1 MVLRWI
7 LIFAC
12 IVLSNASQASDAA
25 LRAYDT
31 ACKDQINAAYGQ
43 LKKGQNPAIPSA
55 KTCPIASKLITWEWL
70 LTSSNGATFEDYRTF
85 LQDNPLWPDQHLLQE
100 KAEGALTRATPTKD
114 ILHFFKKRTP
124 RTMSGLSMYVQA
136 LIISGKI
143 EKAHGWI
150 RKFWHSQK
158 LSSNDESFMLA
169 NYKNILTS
177 HDHFRRLEH
186 LLMRE
191 DVYGLQRMD
200 KRMEGSHK
208 LFIEV
213 GIGFIQKKS
222 KAQKKISQLPA
233 DLQQNSALLY
243 LQIHP
248 FLKHQNDAEKKKKL
262 LDTFAEAFQSGVT
275 HNHPYDWWKIK
286 MICAR
291 LAVEQGRI
299 QEAYAWVKDADV
311 AQDREK
317 MAEIEWL
324 AGWIAL
330 RHLKDYPAA
339 QKHFELL
346 KESVGTPISKAKAAY
361 WLGRTHEALKDAEKA
376 SVYYEQAAVYAH
388 TFYGQRAL
396 EKLGKPIV
404 VTLKPKPTIADPRNP
419 QDAEL
424 MEAIKLIHS
433 LNQSSKV
440 EKFLLYLAKH
450 AHPEMVEEI
459 VQLTHDLG
467 YSYLVVLVAKFA
479 GRQSPILI
487 EAAYPTVALPSLAN
501 KNPIMTVPLIYSLI
515 RQESGF
521 NKEAKSAPGA
531 CGLMQLMPKTAAL
544 ISKRLGIKFSSKKP
558 QRLVKDHQFNI
569 QLGLYNFDMELR
581 NFSNNVILTL
591 AGYNAGPGRPKQ
603 WVQNF
608 GDPRDPKVDWIDW
621 IEQMPFAE
629 TRAYVQRI
637 LETVPVYE
645 HHL

>member
-1 MVLRWI
+1 MVSRWI

-12 IVLSNASQASDAA
+12 IFLSNASQADDAA
-25 LRAYDT
+25 LKSYDT
-31 ACKDQINAAYGQ
+31 PCTDQLNAAYAN
-43 LKKGQNPAIPSA
+43 LKKGNNPAIPSA
-55 KTCPIASKLITWEWL
+55 KTCPIESKLITWEWL
-70 LTSSNGATFEDYRTF
+70 LTSSNGASFEDYRIF
-85 LQDNPLWPDQHLLQE
+85 LQDNPLWPDQYLLQE
-100 KAEGALTRATPTKD
+100 KAEGAMTRATPTKD
-114 ILHFFKKRTP
+114 ILHFFEKRTP
-124 RTMSGLSMYVQA
+124 RTMNGLSMYVQA
-136 LIISGKI
+136 LQGSGQK
-143 EKAHGWI
+143 EKAHDWI

-158 LSSNDESFMLA
+158 LSSNDESFMFT
-169 NYKNILTS
+169 NYKNILTN
-177 HDHFRRLEH
+177 HDHLRRVEH

-191 DVYGLQRMD
+191 DVYGLQRMA
-200 KRMEGSHK
+200 KRMDATHK
-208 LFIEV
+208 LFIDV
-213 GIGFIQKKS
+213 GIGFIKKKS
-222 KAQKKISQLPA
+222 KAQKKISQLPTE
-233 DLQQNSALLY
+233 LQKNSALLY

-248 FLKHQNDAEKKKKL
+248 FLKHKNDGQKKKQL
-262 LDTFAEAFQSGVT
+262 LDKFAEVFQSGVT

-286 MICAR
+286 MICSR

-346 KESVGTPISKAKAAY
+346 QKSVGTPISKAKAAY
-361 WLGRTHEALKDAEKA
+361 WLGRTHEALEDESKA
-376 SVYYEQAAVYAH
+376 SACYEQAAVYAH

-396 EKLGKPIV
+396 EKLNKPV
-404 VTLKPKPTIADPRNP
+404 VIKLKAKPTIDDNRNP
-419 QDAEL
+419 QAVDVL
-424 MEAIKLIHS
+424 EAIKLIHG
-433 LNQSSKV
+433 LGQAPKT
-440 EKFLLYLAKH
+440 EKFLLHLAKH
-450 AHPEMVEEI
+450 IPADMVEEI

-467 YSYLVVLVAKFA
+467 YSHLVVLVAKFA
-479 GRQSPILI
+479 GRQAPILI
-487 EAAYPTVALPSLAN
+487 EAAYPSIPLPSLAN
-501 KNPIMTVPLIYSLI
+501 KNPAMTEALVHSLI

-521 NKEAKSAPGA
+521 DKAAKSAPGA

-544 ISKRLGIKFSSKKP
+544 ISKRLGIKFSSRKP

-569 QLGLYNFDMELR
+569 QLGLYNFDMELK
-581 NFSNNVILTL
+581 NFGNNVILTL
-591 AGYNAGPGRPKQ
+591 AGYNAGPCRPIQ
-603 WVQNF
+603 WMKNF

-637 LETVPVYE
+637 LEAVPVYE

>member
-1 MVLRWI
+1 ML
-7 LIFAC
+7 
-12 IVLSNASQASDAA
+12 LSTAFLTEAA
-25 LRAYDT
+25 LLKPYDT
-31 ACKDQINAAYGQ
+31 PCKDQLTAAYGQ
-43 LKKGQNPAIPSA
+43 LKKGKNPAIPSA
-55 KTCPIASKLITWEWL
+55 ETCPTESKLITWEWL
-70 LTSSNGATFEDYRTF
+70 LTPANGASFEDYRTF

-100 KAEGALTRATPTKD
+100 KAEGTLTRATPTKD
-114 ILHFFKKRTP
+114 ILYFFEKRTP

-136 LIISGKI
+136 LVASGEK

-158 LSSNDESFMLA
+158 LSSSDESFMLT
-169 NYKNILTS
+169 NYKNILTN
-177 HDHFRRLEH
+177 HDHLRRVEH
-186 LLMRE
+186 LMMRG
-191 DVYGLQRMD
+191 DVYGLQRMA
-200 KRMEGSHK
+200 KRMSAAHK
-208 LFIEV
+208 LFIDV

-222 KAQKKISQLPA
+222 KAQKKISQLPT
-233 DLQQNSALLY
+233 DLQKNSALLY
-243 LQIHP
+243 LGIHP
-248 FLKHQNDAEKKKKL
+248 FLKHKNDGAKKKIL
-262 LDTFAEAFQSGVT
+262 LDKFAEAFQSGVT

-286 MICAR
+286 MICSR

-299 QEAYAWVKDADV
+299 EEAYAWVKDADV

-330 RHLKDYPAA
+330 RHLKDYSAA

-346 KESVGTPISKAKAAY
+346 KGTVATPISKAKAAY
-361 WLGRTHEALKDAEKA
+361 WLGRTHEALEDAEKA

-396 EKLGKPIV
+396 EKLDKPV
-404 VTLKPKPTIADPRNP
+404 VITLKPKPTIADYRNP
-419 QDAEL
+419 QAVDVL
-424 MEAIKLIHS
+424 EAIKLIHG
-433 LNQSSKV
+433 LGQASKA

-450 AHPEMVEEI
+450 IPAEMVEEI

-467 YSYLVVLVAKFA
+467 YSHLVVLVAKFA
-479 GRQSPILI
+479 GRQAPILI
-487 EAAYPTVALPSLAN
+487 EAAYPKVELPSLAN
-501 KNPIMTVPLIYSLI
+501 KNPVMTVPLIYSLI

-521 NKEAKSAPGA
+521 DKGAKSAPGA

-569 QLGLYNFDMELR
+569 QLGLYNFDMELK

-591 AGYNAGPGRPKQ
+591 AGYNAGPCRPRQ

-637 LETVPVYE
+637 LESVPVYE